1 MSKIKNDVEIVE
13 SFIQGLYDLEIII
26 DQKALDIPITKYE
39 AGQPPQTKNLS
50 DVLALMVENYKEHR
64 NDNFRDMFAKF
75 CAGWIDKAHIYGV
88 VKQGEGLATK
98 FKDCKSQKEELQ
110 KTLDEIS
117 DRNIRLEFE
126 NQDLRSKLEQ
136 SEKFQR
142 VFRQENK

>member
-1 MSKIKNDVEIVE
+1 MSKLKNDVETIE
-13 SFIQGLYDLEIII
+13 SFIQRLHDLDIII

-39 AGQPPQTKNLS
+39 ADQPPQTKNLV
-50 DVLALMVENYKEHR
+50 DVLTLMVENYKEHSK
-64 NDNFRDMFAKF
+64 DNFRDMFAKI
-75 CAGWIDKAHIYGV
+75 CAGWIDKAYIYGV
-88 VKQGEGLATK
+88 VKEGNGLATK
-98 FKDCKSQKEELQ
+98 FNDCKSQQEELQ

-126 NQDLRSKLEQ
+126 NQDLQSELEQ